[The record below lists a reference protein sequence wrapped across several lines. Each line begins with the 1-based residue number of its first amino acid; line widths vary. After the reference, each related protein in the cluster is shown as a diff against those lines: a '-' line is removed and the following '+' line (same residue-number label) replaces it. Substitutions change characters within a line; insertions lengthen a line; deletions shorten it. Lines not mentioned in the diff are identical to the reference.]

1 MPKLLT
7 EQAVRQY
14 QEQGYFAPVPIL
26 SAGEAL
32 ALRARLEAY
41 EAKTGGPL
49 KAEMKHKPHLLF
61 RWAAELV
68 RHPRLLDAIED
79 VIGPDILCWSSTF
92 FTKEARDPGFVSWH
106 QDLTYWGLDPA
117 DVVTAWIALSP
128 STGQSGAMRVAPGT
142 HTMDVV
148 EHRDTFDPDNM
159 LTRGQEVAVEVEESQ
174 AVTLELMP
182 GEMSLHHVKLVHGS
196 QPNGTDD
203 RRIGFAVRYIPPAVR
218 QVVGT
223 ADSAS
228 LVRGTD
234 RFHNFEP
241 EPEPQADLEPELV
254 ALHAEIVSRQM
265 QVLYRGTDNPAVR

>member
-7 EQAVRQY
+7 EQAVRHY
-14 QEQGYFAPVPIL
+14 REQGYFAPVPIL
-26 SAGEAL
+26 SADEAQ
-32 ALRARLEAY
+32 AFRVKLEAY
-41 EAKTGGPL
+41 EAKSGEPL

-92 FTKEARDPGFVSWH
+92 FAKEARDPGFVSWH

-128 STGQSGAMRVAPGT
+128 STGESGAMRVAPGT

-159 LTRGQEVAVEVEESQ
+159 LTRGQEAAVEVEESR

-182 GEMSLHHVKLVHGS
+182 GEVSLHHVKLVHGS
-196 QPNGTDD
+196 QPNRSDD
-203 RRIGFAVRYIPPAVR
+203 RRIGFAVRYIPTAVR

-241 EPEPQADLEPELV
+241 EPEPQADLEPDLV